1 MLKIAHKIIFIY
13 SAITLCAI
21 GMAFAVLWYWMS
33 GYADNLYYSFL
44 EERAELI
51 AQKNL
56 ERCSGNRVYDIYMEH
71 RTDTVASPCRH
82 RLCSMP
88 TRHAPRAGRCSD
100 LCRPDRSIGSETR
113 AN

>member
-21 GMAFAVLWYWMS
+21 GMAFAVLSYWMS
-33 GYADNLYYSFL
+33 DYADNLYYSFL

-56 ERCSGNRVYDIYMEH
+56 ERCSGNRVYNVGTTIIMHLTHGNFTKIKDSI
-71 RTDTVASPCRH
+71 TDK
-82 RLCSMP
+82 
-88 TRHAPRAGRCSD
+88 
-100 LCRPDRSIGSETR
+100 
-113 AN
+113 